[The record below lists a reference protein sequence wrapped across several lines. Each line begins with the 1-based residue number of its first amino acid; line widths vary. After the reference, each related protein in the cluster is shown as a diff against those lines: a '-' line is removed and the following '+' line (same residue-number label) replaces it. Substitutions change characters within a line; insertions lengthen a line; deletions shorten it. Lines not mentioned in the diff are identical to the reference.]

1 MSTYTL
7 TNLVDYA
14 KEKANK
20 VLYLV
25 LKKKSFSVKQL
36 EDINKEIEIKLEK
49 FFDKIIPQLNK
60 IKPKDEEKFL
70 KYMMLKA
77 TIKILDKIMEKN
89 YLKMTDEDKIAAKAI
104 YENGDMDN
112 FNEKANENNSIIN
125 NGESNDLNNPYFVLN
140 NP

>member
-7 TNLVDYA
+7 TTFVDHA
-14 KEKANK
+14 KEKAKK

-25 LKKKSFSVKQL
+25 LIKKPFSVKQL

-49 FFDKIIPQLNK
+49 FFNKIIPQLNK

-89 YLKMTDEDKIAAKAI
+89 YLKMTEEDKIAAKAI
-104 YENGDMDN
+104 YENGDIDD
-112 FNEKANENNSIIN
+112 FNEKVNENNGIIN
-125 NGESNDLNNPYFVLN
+125 NGESNDINNPYLV
-140 NP
+140 

>member
-7 TNLVDYA
+7 TAFVDYA
-14 KEKANK
+14 KEKAKNII
-20 VLYLV
+20 YLV
-25 LKKKSFSVKQL
+25 LKKKPFSVKQL

-49 FFDKIIPQLNK
+49 FFDKIIPQLNE

-104 YENGDMDN
+104 YQNGGTDD
-112 FNEKANENNSIIN
+112 FNEKVNENNSIIN
-125 NGESNDLNNPYFVLN
+125 NGESNDLNNPYLVLN
-140 NP
+140 NT